1 MTIHIFTGPTL
12 SADEARAE
20 LDAIYLPPVAQG
32 DVYRATL
39 DRPVAIGIIDG
50 YFERI
55 PSVWHKEILWAL
67 SQGIHVFGS
76 ASMGALRA
84 AELEPFGMAG
94 VGAIFEAFQSGALED
109 DDEVAV
115 AHGSPEDGYRALSEA
130 MVNIRAT
137 LDAAA
142 SAGAIGRAARD
153 AFVRIA
159 KALYYPERS
168 YAMLLQ
174 RAAEEGIAPADVGAL
189 RTFVSGGRIN
199 QKRDDAIAMLRAM
212 REHLASEPGPRAVSF
227 SFEHTDTWEEVRRRA
242 GRLPLGADAGEGEL
256 LEEVLIEEVQIA
268 GGFVE
273 ARYGAM
279 VRALALEEAQRSARR
294 ASPDLLRGTVDELR
308 SRHALL
314 GRQDFNGWLH
324 QQRITDD
331 ELVAFVEEEAHVRW
345 FEAMFEPDVARNL
358 ANHLR
363 ATGAYGDLVARALDK
378 RRALAARGHSQGVSL
393 DDIRLTEAEVWRWYF
408 EERLDRPVPADVER
422 YAIATGFADVD
433 ALRRAVLRELSY
445 VRSRASA
452 TE

>member
-1 MTIHIFTGPTL
+1 MTIYVFTGPTL

-20 LDAIYLPPVAQG
+20 LDAVYLPPVAQG

-39 DRPVAIGIIDG
+39 GRPEAIGIIDG

-55 PSVWHKEILWAL
+55 PSVWHKEILYAL

-76 ASMGALRA
+76 SSMGALRA
-84 AELEPFGMAG
+84 AELEPFGMVG

-137 LDAAA
+137 LDAAGA
-142 SAGAIGRAARD
+142 AGAIGRAARD

-159 KALYYPERS
+159 KDLYYPERS

-174 RAAEEGIAPADVGAL
+174 RAAEEGIAPADVDAL

-199 QKRDDAIAMLRAM
+199 RKRDDAIAMLRAM
-212 REHLASEPGPRAVSF
+212 REHLAAEPGPRAVSF

-242 GRLPLGADAGEGEL
+242 GRLPLGFDAGEGEL

-294 ASPDLLRGTVDELR
+294 ASPDLLRGTVDAIR
-308 SRHALL
+308 ARHALL
-314 GRQDFNGWLH
+314 GPQDFNGWLD

-331 ELVAFVEEEAHVRW
+331 ELVGFVEEEAHVRW

-378 RRALAARGHSQGVSL
+378 RRALAARGLAQGVSL
-393 DDIRLTEAEVWRWYF
+393 DDTRMTEPEVWRWYF
-408 EERLDRPVPADVER
+408 EERLGRPVPADVER
-422 YAIATGFADVD
+422 YATATGFADVD

-445 VRSRASA
+445 VRSQASA
-452 TE
+452 GE